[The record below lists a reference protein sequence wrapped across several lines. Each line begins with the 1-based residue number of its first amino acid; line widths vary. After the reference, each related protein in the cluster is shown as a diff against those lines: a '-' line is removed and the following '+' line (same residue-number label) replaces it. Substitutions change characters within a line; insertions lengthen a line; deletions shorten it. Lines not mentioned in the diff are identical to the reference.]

1 MTKELLGIGGMPN
14 ALQTCLVSTDW
25 ISLLIIFSNLVKSS
39 MTDSKVV
46 VLTVLVLGVRTGG
59 CSPSES
65 SGRVIRDRD
74 RVRIGLRVTS
84 SLFRPRFSNE
94 GSVMSNFD

>member
-1 MTKELLGIGGMPN
+1 MYSFPYGAHGVAYFERGRR
-14 ALQTCLVSTDW
+14 
-25 ISLLIIFSNLVKSS
+25 
-39 MTDSKVV
+39 
-46 VLTVLVLGVRTGG
+46 GVRTGG

-84 SLFRPRFSNE
+84 SLFRPRFKNE